1 MHSLFVRSTLCYIY
15 SFVFNL
21 SRVSPRDTDIHI
33 FDSLVFFAIVIYHRF
48 PGMQVNY

>member
-1 MHSLFVRSTLCYIY
+1 MHSLFFRSTLCYTY

-33 FDSLVFFAIVIYHRF
+33 FDPLGFLRSFIYCRY
-48 PGMQVNY
+48 PRI